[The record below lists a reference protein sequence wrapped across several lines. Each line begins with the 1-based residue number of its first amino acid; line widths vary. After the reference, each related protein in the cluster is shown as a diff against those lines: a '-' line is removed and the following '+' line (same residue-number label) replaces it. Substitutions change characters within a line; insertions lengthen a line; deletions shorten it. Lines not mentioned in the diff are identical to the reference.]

1 MKKVYSNRFII
12 YFSIF
17 GIVFFSIV
25 SIICVFLLI
34 NSMLNNQTNI
44 IIVSSVL
51 LVGFICFVFL
61 LGLMLNRFGYKII
74 YNVDE
79 RIIMRKGFICGYK
92 YQLKIED
99 IQDVIIATFPKETIY
114 YVIIDSYNTKYDGG
128 SKKSFIRIEKNE
140 NNLKFIKQFWDKP
153 IKNN

>member
-1 MKKVYSNRFII
+1 MKKVYSNRVII

-17 GIVFFSIV
+17 GIVFFSIAA
-25 SIICVFLLI
+25 IICVFLLI
-34 NSMLNNQTNI
+34 NSILNNQTNM

-51 LVGFICFVFL
+51 LVEFICFVSL

-74 YNVDE
+74 YNE
-79 RIIMRKGFICGYK
+79 EEKMIIRKGFICGYK

-99 IQDVIIATFPKETIY
+99 IKEIIIASFPKETTY
-114 YVIIDSYNTKYDGG
+114 YVLIDYTNTKYDGG

-140 NNLKFIKQFWDKP
+140 KNQSFIKQFWDKP

>member
-1 MKKVYSNRFII
+1 MKKVYSYRGII

-17 GIVFFSIV
+17 GIVFFSIAA
-25 SIICVFLLI
+25 IICVFLLI
-34 NSMLNNQTNI
+34 NSILNNQTNM

-51 LVGFICFVFL
+51 LVGFICFVSL
-61 LGLMLNRFGYKII
+61 YGLMLNRFGYKIN
-74 YNVDE
+74 YNADE
-79 RIIMRKGFICGYK
+79 RTIVRKGFICGYK
-92 YQLKIED
+92 YIVKIEE
-99 IQDVIIATFPKETIY
+99 IQDIVIASFPKETTY
-114 YVIIDSYNTKYDGG
+114 YVIIDPYNTKYDGG

>member
-1 MKKVYSNRFII
+1 MKKVYSNRVII

-17 GIVFFSIV
+17 GIVFFSIAT
-25 SIICVFLLI
+25 IMCVLLLI
-34 NSMLNNQTNI
+34 NSILNNQANMI
-44 IIVSSVL
+44 MVYSGLI
-51 LVGFICFVFL
+51 VGFSGFISLFL
-61 LGLMLNRFGYKII
+61 LMLNRFGCKII
-74 YNVDE
+74 YNE
-79 RIIMRKGFICGYK
+79 EEQIIIRKGFICGYK

-99 IQDVIIATFPKETIY
+99 IKEIIIASFPKETTY
-114 YVIIDSYNTKYDGG
+114 YIFIDSYNTKYDGG

>member
-1 MKKVYSNRFII
+1 MKKVYSNRVII

-17 GIVFFSIV
+17 GIVFFSIAA
-25 SIICVFLLI
+25 IMCVFLLI
-34 NSMLNNQTNI
+34 NNILNNQTNM
-44 IIVSSVL
+44 IIVYSVL
-51 LVGFICFVFL
+51 LVEFICFISLSL
-61 LGLMLNRFGYKII
+61 LTLNRFGCKII
-74 YNVDE
+74 YNE
-79 RIIMRKGFICGYK
+79 EEQIIIRRGFICGYM

-99 IQDVIIATFPKETIY
+99 IKEIIIASFPKETTY
-114 YVIIDSYNTKYDGG
+114 YIFIDSINTKYDGG